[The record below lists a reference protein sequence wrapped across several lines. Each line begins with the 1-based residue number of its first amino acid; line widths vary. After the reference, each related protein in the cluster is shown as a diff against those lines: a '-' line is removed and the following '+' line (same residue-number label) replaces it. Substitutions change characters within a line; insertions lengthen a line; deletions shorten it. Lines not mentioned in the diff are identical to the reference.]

1 MCVFCLTRPCGASHR
16 CLTALCGALS
26 ESTRWQSAEA
36 ALMLLGKVADAWTS
50 VNFDS
55 DYEDEENGSAPIG
68 TLFPC

>member
-1 MCVFCLTRPCGASHR
+1 
-16 CLTALCGALS
+16 
-26 ESTRWQSAEA
+26 
-36 ALMLLGKVADAWTS
+36 MLLGKVADAWTS